1 MSKAQRPPRTK
12 SASFKR
18 ALAALLCAALPCSS
32 GPAAFAQTAALPLAP
47 AARGGAFV
55 PSIAPILFHEGLD
68 ARSVP
73 TRDLPIVL
81 PGLPVLPPL
90 ELSRPT
96 AAAKE
101 LPLPLEKGALLALPA
116 PAVQAAAA
124 PVQPG
129 AAKAALPAGLGET
142 LSGAPVAAQSAE
154 TAPAAAVRGLKIL
167 SVSAEDAGRVF
178 DGSLA
183 PLAHLD
189 VAASRGR
196 GLRTDADGV
205 VEVPAD
211 ARGPVELTFRLRG
224 RYARVKDAEGR
235 DLSVK
240 VTARP
245 GERLRVVFDPADAD
259 ENARAQLAA
268 YVHATKAHDALR
280 AAGVKSLFL
289 DRTARISV
297 NGEEGTSKYTPL
309 FIGLLL
315 FVLPIGWTIPRLFFG
330 RPGETYAS
338 SAVEEMIYHE
348 YGHLA
353 HDATGGLLGDWGAA
367 LGEGWG
373 DTLAMYV
380 SGQPLI
386 ARGYVRGDALG
397 YIRTGEN
404 DYRYGG
410 RGDEHVKGQA
420 WMGFTWKL
428 RAALVAS
435 LGETQGAAFAASLV
449 LPVLLMKPR
458 SILRA
463 VYAVLQRDLGPD
475 GTAPHFDAIA
485 AAAAA
490 HGIHLRR
497 PGEAGPVLW
506 TDAGGAPW
514 WSLLR
519 GSAPFRFLQSASRR
533 IVRTVSRR
541 AKAWWLWLLAAGA
554 LL

>member
-1 MSKAQRPPRTK
+1 VRPSVVAAPLEA
-12 SASFKR
+12 SA
-18 ALAALLCAALPCSS
+18 
-32 GPAAFAQTAALPLAP
+32 
-47 AARGGAFV
+47 
-55 PSIAPILFHEGLD
+55 
-68 ARSVP
+68 
-73 TRDLPIVL
+73 DLPV
-81 PGLPVLPPL
+81 
-90 ELSRPT
+90 SF
-96 AAAKE
+96 AD
-101 LPLPLEKGALLALPA
+101 
-116 PAVQAAAA
+116 A
-124 PVQPG
+124 PV
-129 AAKAALPAGLGET
+129 
-142 LSGAPVAAQSAE
+142 SAQSAE

-167 SVSAEDAGRVF
+167 SLSAETDSGRVF
-178 DGSLA
+178 DGALA
-183 PLAHLD
+183 PLAHLE
-189 VAASRGR
+189 VSASKGR
-196 GLRTDADGV
+196 SLRTDADGV
-205 VEVPAD
+205 LMVPAD
-211 ARGPVELTFRLRG
+211 AKGSVELTFRLRG

-240 VTARP
+240 VTAQP
-245 GERLRVVFDPADAD
+245 GERLRAVFDPTDSD

-268 YVHATKAHDALR
+268 YVHSTKAHDALR
-280 AAGVKSLFL
+280 SAGVKSWFL
-289 DRTARISV
+289 DRSARISV
-297 NGEEGTSKYTPL
+297 NGEEGTAKYTPL

-315 FVLPIGWTIPRLFFG
+315 FILPIGWTIPRLYFG
-330 RPGETYAS
+330 RPGESYGS

-373 DTLAMYV
+373 DTLATFV

-386 ARGYVRGDALG
+386 ARGFVRGDPQGFL
-397 YIRTGEN
+397 RTGEN

-410 RGDEHVKGQA
+410 PGDEHVKGQA
-420 WMGFTWKL
+420 WMGFNWKL
-428 RAALVAS
+428 RAALSAS
-435 LGETQGAAFAASLV
+435 LGEARGAALAASLV
-449 LPVLLMKPR
+449 FPVLLMKPR

-475 GTAPHFDAIA
+475 GTAPHYDAIA

-514 WSLLR
+514 WSILR
-519 GSAPFRFLQSASRR
+519 GSAPYRFLQSLSRR
-533 IVRTVSRR
+533 FLQSVHRR